1 MTSSPIPHPGDPRR
15 SGASLEGFGRDLR
28 LAVRVL
34 AKSPGFTAAA
44 VVCLALG
51 IGAVAAV
58 FGVFDAVLLRALPF
72 REPDR
77 LLALLSADEH
87 GDRLPLSVPEF
98 RDLAAERAVFS
109 QVAAGAPGFV
119 NLTGVDEPAQLV
131 CAYVTAGFFP
141 TLGVDPVLGRA
152 FRAEEE
158 LPANRRVVLLTDGI
172 WRRRFGAD
180 PRIVGR
186 KVTLSD
192 QPYTVVGVLPAGFQ
206 TSIFPAEPE
215 VWMPLAMA
223 ADKVPPRDLRGLRL
237 LARLAPGVSLDGA
250 RAAAD
255 TLTRRFRADYPQVYK
270 DRSWRVRPLPIYE
283 LLVGNVRL
291 GLTVLFAAVG
301 LVLLIACAN
310 VANLMLAR
318 ATAREKEVALRTALG
333 AGRGGLVR
341 QFLAEALVLAAA
353 GAALGLLLAWWAL
366 RALVALNPEKL
377 PRLHEIGLGGRA
389 VLFTTAVAVATAVG
403 FGLVPALR
411 ASRAQHDLLKE
422 GGKTSSVGTGR
433 NRLRSAL
440 VVAEIALSL
449 VVLVGAGL
457 VVRSVQRLER
467 VDPGFRADG
476 VLTFQVFLSPGR
488 YPKELQR
495 AAAAA
500 RLLAGISAL
509 PGVERAGVTNIL
521 PLGAARVTIDTAV
534 ENRPVAPGEAPLQV
548 DWRSASAGYFEAL
561 RIPLL
566 EGRTFTAGDV
576 AGAPDVAVIDDSL
589 ALRYWPHASA
599 LGHRLSLD
607 TGAGPAKWLTI
618 VGVVR
623 NVRVA
628 GLDVDA
634 GSEVYTPFAQ
644 VPRQLLAFTV
654 RAKGDPLAL
663 AASARRAVHAVDA
676 NLPVERVSTMSE
688 LVARSIAGRRSYALL
703 LAVFAGVALALVS
716 VGVYGV
722 MSYSVVRRVQEIGIR
737 MALGARRGEVLT
749 MVVAQGMALAGL
761 GIGVGLALAL
771 AASRLVASLL
781 YGVGATDVSTFAGV
795 TAVLAALAL
804 LACWLPARRATR
816 VDPMVALR
824 AE

>member
-1 MTSSPIPHPGDPRR
+1 MTSSPILDSAPRR
-15 SGASLEGFGRDLR
+15 SNASLEGFGRDLR

-44 VVCLALG
+44 VLCLALG

-72 REPDR
+72 RDPGR
-77 LLALLSADEH
+77 LVALLSADAH
-87 GDRLPLSVPEF
+87 TDRMPLSFPEF
-98 RDLAAERAVFS
+98 HDLADQRAVFS
-109 QVAAGAPGFV
+109 QVAGGTPSFV

-131 CAYVTAGFFP
+131 GAYVTASFFP
-141 TLGVDPVLGRA
+141 TLGVDPVLGRS

-158 LPANRRVVLLTDGI
+158 IPANRRVVLLTDGL

-180 PRIVGR
+180 PHVVGR
-186 KVTLSD
+186 AITLSD
-192 QPYTVVGVLPAGFQ
+192 QPFTVVGILPAGFQ
-206 TSIFPAEPE
+206 TGIFPAEPD
-215 VWMPLAMA
+215 VWMPLSLPPG
-223 ADKVPPRDLRGLRL
+223 KVPPRDLRALRL
-237 LARLAPGVSLDGA
+237 VARLAPGVTLDGA

-255 TLTRRFRADYPQVYK
+255 TLTHRFQADYPQIYQ
-270 DRSWRVRPLPIYE
+270 DRAWRVRSIPFDE

-341 QFLAEALVLAAA
+341 QFLAEALVLAAT

-389 VLFTTAVAVATAVG
+389 VLFTAAVAVVTAVG

-457 VVRSVQRLER
+457 VIRSVERLES
-467 VDPGFRADG
+467 VDPGFRSDG

-488 YPKELQR
+488 YPKDVAR
-495 AAAAA
+495 AAVAA
-500 RLLAGISAL
+500 RLLASLGAL
-509 PGVERAGVTNIL
+509 PGVERAGLTNTL
-521 PLGAARVTIDTAV
+521 PLGAARVMMDTVV
-534 ENRPVAPGEAPLQV
+534 ENRPTAPGEAPPQV
-548 DWRSASAGYFEAL
+548 DWRAASPGYFEAMG
-561 RIPLL
+561 IPLV
-566 EGRTFTAGDV
+566 EGRAFASGDV
-576 AGAPDVAVIDDSL
+576 AGAPDVVVVDDTF
-589 ALRYWPHASA
+589 AQRFWPRASA
-599 LGHRLSLD
+599 LGHRLQLD
-607 TGAGPAKWLTI
+607 TGGGPPKWAAI

-623 NVRVA
+623 NVRAA

-634 GSEVYTPFAQ
+634 GPEVYTAFAQ
-644 VPRQLLAFTV
+644 TPRPLLSFTL
-654 RAKGDPLAL
+654 RTKSDPLTL

-676 NLPVERVSTMSE
+676 NLPVERVSTMGD

-703 LAVFAGVALALVS
+703 LAVFAGVALALVA

-737 MALGARRGEVLT
+737 MALGARRGEVLK

-761 GIGVGLALAL
+761 GVALGLALAL

-781 YGVGATDVSTFAGV
+781 YDVGATDALTFAAV
-795 TAVLAALAL
+795 TSVLTALAF

-816 VDPMVALR
+816 IDPMVALR

>member
-1 MTSSPIPHPGDPRR
+1 MTSSSTAAPDGSR
-15 SGASLEGFGRDLR
+15 SSGVSLEGLGRDLR
-28 LAVRVL
+28 LAARVL

-44 VVCLALG
+44 VLCLALG

-72 REPDR
+72 RQPDR
-77 LLALLSADEH
+77 LLALLSADERV
-87 GDRLPLSVPEF
+87 DRLPLSVPEF
-98 RDLAAERAVFS
+98 RDLQVERAVFS
-109 QVAAGAPGFV
+109 QVAAGTPGFV
-119 NLTGVDEPAQLV
+119 NLTGVDEPAQLIG
-131 CAYVTAGFFP
+131 AYVTAGFFQ

-152 FRAEEE
+152 FRPEEE
-158 LPANRRVVLLTDGI
+158 LPANRRVVLLTDGL

-186 KVTLSD
+186 KVSLSD
-192 QPYTVVGVLPAGFQ
+192 QPFTVVGVLPPGFQ
-206 TSIFPAEPE
+206 TSIFPGEPD
-215 VWMPLAMA
+215 VWMPLALP
-223 ADKVPPRDLRGLRL
+223 DKVPPRTLRGLRL
-237 LARLAPGVSLDGA
+237 VARLAPGVTLDGA
-250 RAAAD
+250 PAAAD
-255 TLTRRFRADYPQVYK
+255 TLTRRFRADHPQDYQ
-270 DRSWRVRPLPIYE
+270 DRSWRIRAIPMYE

-341 QFLAEALVLAAA
+341 QFLAEALVLASA

-366 RALVALNPEKL
+366 RALVALDPEKL
-377 PRLHEIGLGGRA
+377 PRIHEIGLGGRA
-389 VLFTTAVAVATAVG
+389 VLFTAAVAVLTAVG

-411 ASRAQHDLLKE
+411 GSRAQHDLLKE

-449 VVLVGAGL
+449 VVLAGAGL
-457 VVRSVQRLER
+457 VMRSVERLER
-467 VDPGFRADG
+467 VDPGFRSDG
-476 VLTFQVFLSPGR
+476 VLTFQVYLPASR

-495 AAAAA
+495 AAAAD
-500 RLLAGISAL
+500 RLLAAVAAL
-509 PGVERAGVTNIL
+509 PGVERAGLTNIL
-521 PLGAARVTIDTAV
+521 PLGAARVAIDAAI
-534 ENRPVAPGEAPLQV
+534 ENRPLAPGEAPQQV
-548 DWRSASAGYFEAL
+548 DWRSASAGYFEAPG
-561 RIPLL
+561 IPLL
-566 EGRTFTAGDV
+566 AGRTFGPGDV
-576 AGAPDVAVIDDSL
+576 AGAPAVAVVDDEL
-589 ALRYWPHASA
+589 AARYWPHESA

-607 TGAGPAKWLTI
+607 TGGGPVQWMTI
-618 VGVVR
+618 VGVVK
-623 NVRVA
+623 NVRAA

-634 GSEVYTPFAQ
+634 GPEVYTPFAQ
-644 VPRQLLAFTV
+644 APRQLLAFTV
-654 RAKGDPLAL
+654 RGKGDPAAL
-663 AASARRAVHAVDA
+663 AAAARRAVHGIDA
-676 NLPVERVSTMSE
+676 NLPVERVATMRE
-688 LVARSIAGRRSYALL
+688 LVDRSIAGRRSYALL
-703 LAVFAGVALALVS
+703 FAVFAGVALALVS

-737 MALGARRGEVLT
+737 MALGARRGEVLK

-761 GIGVGLALAL
+761 GIAVGLGLAL

-781 YGVGATDVSTFAGV
+781 YGVGATDAATYA
-795 TAVLAALAL
+795 AVAALLAALAL

>member
-1 MTSSPIPHPGDPRR
+1 MTSSSTATPAEPRR

-28 LAVRVL
+28 LAARVL

-44 VVCLALG
+44 VLCLALG

-72 REPDR
+72 RDPDR
-77 LLALLSADEH
+77 LLALLSQDEH
-87 GDRLPLSVPEF
+87 LDRQPLSVPEY

-109 QVAAGAPGFV
+109 PVGAGAPGFV

-141 TLGVDPVLGRA
+141 TLGVDPALGRA

-158 LPANRRVVLLTDGI
+158 LPANRRVVLLSDGI

-206 TSIFPAEPE
+206 TAIFPAEPE
-215 VWMPLAMA
+215 VWMPLVLAS
-223 ADKVPPRDLRGLRL
+223 DKIPPRTLRGLRL
-237 LARLAPGVSLDGA
+237 VARLAPGVTLDGA

-255 TLTRRFRADYPQVYK
+255 TLSRRFRADYPQDYK
-270 DRSWRVRPLPIYE
+270 DRSWRLSPVPMYE

-291 GLTVLFAAVG
+291 GLAVLFAAVG

-341 QFLAEALVLAAA
+341 QFLAEALVLAAS

-377 PRLHEIGLGGRA
+377 PRLHEVGLGGRA
-389 VLFTTAVAVATAVG
+389 VLFTAAVAVLTAVG

-411 ASRAQHDLLKE
+411 GSRAQHDLLKE

-449 VVLVGAGL
+449 VVLAGAGL
-457 VVRSVQRLER
+457 VMRSVERLER

-476 VLTFQVFLSPGR
+476 VLTFQVYLPPSR
-488 YPKELQR
+488 YPKDVQR

-500 RLLAGISAL
+500 RTLAAVAAL
-509 PGVERAGVTNIL
+509 PGVERAGLTNIL
-521 PLGAARVTIDTAV
+521 PLGAARVTIDTAI

-548 DWRSASAGYFEAL
+548 DWRSASPGYFEAL
-561 RIPLL
+561 GVPLV
-566 EGRTFTAGDV
+566 EGRTFASGDV
-576 AGAPDVAVIDDSL
+576 AGAPEVAIVDDSL
-589 ALRYWPHASA
+589 GERYWPHASA

-607 TGAGPAKWLTI
+607 TGSGPAKWLTI
-618 VGVVR
+618 VGVVK

-654 RAKGDPLAL
+654 RTRGDPLAL
-663 AASARRAVHAVDA
+663 AAAARRAVHAIDQ
-676 NLPVERVSTMSE
+676 NLPVERVATMSA
-688 LVARSIAGRRSYALL
+688 LVERSIAGRRSYALL
-703 LAVFAGVALALVS
+703 FAVFAGVALALVS

-737 MALGARRGEVLT
+737 MALVARRSEVLK
-749 MVVAQGMALAGL
+749 MVVGQGMALAGL
-761 GIGVGLALAL
+761 GIAAGLGLSL

-781 YGVGATDVSTFAGV
+781 YGVGATDALTFAIV